1 MNEIPHK
8 IANAIAQAMKG
19 VSKLRKSE
27 KNDHGRYR
35 YASIDDFLEDLR
47 PKLAENGLSVISD
60 EVHREH
66 FTIQEKNGPATFAF
80 YKFAFYI
87 AHSECNFTY
96 GPIHR
101 TVDVRFVGP
110 QTSGQAQSYCEKM
123 FLRSL
128 LKVAT
133 GDQDADSQPQV
144 QNVAIKPKAQDI
156 SAEALD
162 KARIALAEGEET
174 KVQQVKKYVADMKT
188 KGYNGPNIQA
198 LEKDIA

>member
-8 IANAIAQAMKG
+8 IAAAIAEAMKG
-19 VSKLRKSE
+19 VSRLKKSE

-47 PKLAENGLSVISD
+47 PKLAEAGLSVISD
-60 EVHREH
+60 EVSREH
-66 FTIQEKNGPATFAF
+66 FVIQEKNGPATFAF
-80 YKFAFYI
+80 YRFAFYI
-87 AHSECNFTY
+87 AHSECDFTY

-110 QTSGQAQSYCEKM
+110 QTAGQAQSYCEKQ

-133 GDQDADSQPQV
+133 GDQDVDLQAPSTYKKV
-144 QNVAIKPKAQDI
+144 QDI
-156 SAEALD
+156 STEALD
-162 KARIALAEGEET
+162 RARLALAEGEEE
-174 KVQQVKKYVADMKT
+174 KVTQVRKYAAEMKK
-188 KGYNGPNIQA
+188 KGYSGPNLKA
-198 LEKDIA
+198 LEKDLT